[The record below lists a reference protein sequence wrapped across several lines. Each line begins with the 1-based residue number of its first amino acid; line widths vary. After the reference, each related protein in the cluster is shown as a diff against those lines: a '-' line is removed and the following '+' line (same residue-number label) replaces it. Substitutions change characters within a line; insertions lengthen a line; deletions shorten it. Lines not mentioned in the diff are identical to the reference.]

1 MARPT
6 PKRNENRINPLP
18 WSARMTA
25 SESSPANPAAFVP
38 GRNCSKIETRNSVA
52 VLMISTM
59 NSAMPRSM
67 SMVPMRSDGSIGLA
81 GCIKPGP
88 RNDNGAL
95 ALSSQQFPQFRFR
108 HLLQRRARHLVDEA
122 DLARHLE
129 IRERTAAGGHHG
141 VVQIRRRAFDASLRN
156 DEHHRHLI
164 EHRMLFRNHRG
175 LAHAGHDRYHL
186 LDLRG
191 RDVLA
196 ADLQHVLGAVAEF
209 DEAVIQ

>member
-1 MARPT
+1 
-6 PKRNENRINPLP
+6 
-18 WSARMTA
+18 MTA
-25 SESSPANPAAFVP
+25 SESWPANPAAFVP

-129 IRERTAAGGHHG
+129 IRERTAAGGHHDVMQVG
-141 VVQIRRRAFDASLRN
+141 RRALDASLRD
-156 DEHHRHLI
+156 DEDDRHLV
-164 EHRMLFRNHRG
+164 EHRVLLADHGG
-175 LAHAGHDRYHL
+175 LAHAGHDRDPL
-186 LDLRG
+186 LDLGG

-196 ADLQHVLGAVAEF
+196 ADFQHVLGA
-209 DEAVIQ
+209 